1 MAYPATMPPRQVLSA
16 SNVLVMGDDMR
27 IFLAVSRALGRV
39 GKIVH
44 AAPFDTKAPAL
55 KSRYVAHVHNLPDYA
70 TDKQAWLASFRQLV
84 SEQNIDLVIPC
95 TDPRII
101 MLHEQREHLADI
113 RLAIPSAASMD
124 WLFDKKMTHD
134 LCDQLG
140 VKVAPA
146 AQLSPS
152 DTAANLIA
160 QFALPFV
167 IKPRRSYWND
177 QLQTADKVHI
187 VQDREQL
194 DALLRDIEKPERWLV
209 EGYFEGSGIGI
220 SVLAH
225 EGRIIQAFQHRRL
238 REGFGGSSSYR
249 ISEGLHEGMLED
261 CKKICAHMKH
271 TGVCMFEFRFND
283 KTGEWILLETN
294 ARFWGSMGLAVHL
307 GMDYPNALHAL
318 MVEGR
323 EVPAPNYANGVR
335 SRNFMLD
342 GINILRAFKRS
353 KSVSSLARDIADFS
367 VQPLRWITRRETSDS
382 FVLDDTRPAL
392 FEIFAAT
399 SRKA

>member
-1 MAYPATMPPRQVLSA
+1 MVNLRTSDA
-16 SNVLVMGDDMR
+16 SPHVLVMGDDMR
-27 IFLAVSRALGRV
+27 IFLAVTRALGRA

-44 AAPFDTKAPAL
+44 AAPFDNKAPAL
-55 KSRYVAHVHNLPDYA
+55 KSRYVAHVHTLPDYA

-84 SEQNIDLVIPC
+84 STQNIDLVIPC

-101 MLHEQREHLADI
+101 MLHEQREHLRDV

-134 LCDQLG
+134 LCDLLG

-146 AQLSPS
+146 AQLAPS

-160 QFALPFV
+160 RFSLPFV

-177 QLQTADKVHI
+177 QLQSADKVHI
-187 VQDREQL
+187 IKDKTQL
-194 DALLRDIEKPERWLV
+194 DALLPELEKPERWLV
-209 EGYFEGSGIGI
+209 EGYFEGAGIGI
-220 SVLAH
+220 SVLSH

-249 ISEGLHEGMLED
+249 ISEALHQGMLED
-261 CKKICAHMKH
+261 CKKICEHMKH
-271 TGVCMFEFRFND
+271 TGVCMFEFRIND

-318 MVEGR
+318 MVEGQ
-323 EVPAPNYANGVR
+323 ELPQPKYVTGVR
-335 SRNFMLD
+335 SRNFLLD
-342 GINILRAFKRS
+342 GLNILRAFKRN
-353 KSVSSLARDIADFS
+353 KSASGLAKDTADFL
-367 VQPLRWITRRETSDS
+367 VQPFRWITKRETSDS
-382 FVLDDTRPAL
+382 FVLDDTRPAIS
-392 FEIFAAT
+392 EIFAVAR
-399 SRKA
+399 RKA